1 MTMNRLSG
9 WIDHGLK
16 VARWPASRAARVAL
30 LLALGLSILGTYLV
44 QSSQIVA
51 ANRHVETLQR
61 DLMALR
67 RQNALR
73 LESIAEATTA
83 AKLIERAKALGF
95 QPAEI
100 IEFVSVPTNLHDD
113 TPALRD
119 GYRNP

>member
-83 AKLIERAKALGF
+83 AKLIERAKTLGF

-100 IEFVSVPTNLHDD
+100 IEFVSVPTNLRDD
-113 TPALRD
+113 APALRD